1 MKNRKI
7 SPGLIAA
14 ARKQFDTNQEFVKSL
29 SKLVTIVVLHL
40 PSDGEFEDECE
51 NLLRAAKAMLD
62 QYGSF
67 LSMLESRVKR
77 DNN

>member
-7 SPGLIAA
+7 SPELIAA
-14 ARKQFDTNQEFVKSL
+14 VRKQFDTNQEFIKSL
-29 SKLVTIVVLHL
+29 AELVLKVMLHL
-40 PSDGEFEDECE
+40 PNDDGFEDECE
-51 NLLRAAKAMLD
+51 NLLKAAKAMLD